1 MWDEEQELDMLQERI
16 ARRREDRSMLER
28 LLRQEEVL
36 RRETEACAGQL
47 KSEERD
53 VEKLE
58 KLTLSSILASLR
70 GSRDTD
76 MERELREASAARLR
90 LQEAERQLAEIRVE
104 ILDVRRRIEESR
116 GCEAAYQALLEKK
129 ENVLRQKDPALAER
143 FVTMEARERELLSR
157 SRELEEAVRA
167 GEQALFQLEGASGQ
181 LENAESCGTWD
192 VFGGGLVFD
201 MMKYSSL
208 DDAQRQIG
216 EAAGALRRYR
226 AELED
231 VARTMEI
238 GVIPDGF
245 TRTADIWFDNVF
257 SDLAVL
263 DRIRQVQDQLL
274 TLRSGITGI
283 QKELK
288 QELEDTKE
296 ALGALRTEREELV
309 RKA

>member
-1 MWDEEQELDMLQERI
+1 MWDEEQELDMLQEQI
-16 ARRREDRSMLER
+16 ARRKEDRSLLER
-28 LLRQEEVL
+28 LLRQEETL
-36 RRETEACAGQL
+36 RRETESCAGQL

-70 GSRDTD
+70 GSRDAD
-76 MERELREASAARLR
+76 MERELREAAAARLR
-90 LQEAERQLAEIRVE
+90 LQEAERQLAEIREE
-104 ILDVRRRIEESR
+104 IWDVRRRIKESR

-129 ENVLRQKDPALAER
+129 ENVLRQRDPALAER
-143 FVTMEARERELLSR
+143 FAMLEARERELLSR
-157 SRELEEAVRA
+157 SKELEEAVRA

-216 EAAGALRRYR
+216 EAAVALRRYR

-238 GVIPDGF
+238 GVLPDGF
-245 TRTADIWFDNVF
+245 TRTADIWFDNIF

-263 DRIRQVQDQLL
+263 DQIRQVQEQLL
-274 TLRSGITGI
+274 TLRSGIEGI
-283 QKELK
+283 QR
-288 QELEDTKE
+288 ELEQEQEDTRE
-296 ALGALRTEREELV
+296 ALRALRTEREELV

>member
-1 MWDEEQELDMLQERI
+1 MWDEEQELDMLQEQI
-16 ARRREDRSMLER
+16 VRRKEDRALLER
-28 LLRQEEVL
+28 LLRQEETL
-36 RRETEACAGQL
+36 RRETESCAGQL

-70 GSRDTD
+70 GSRDAD
-76 MERELREASAARLR
+76 MERELRETAAARLR
-90 LQEAERQLAEIRVE
+90 LQEAERQLAEIREE
-104 ILDVRRRIEESR
+104 ISDVRRRIKESR

-129 ENVLRQKDPALAER
+129 ENVLRQRDPALAER
-143 FVTMEARERELLSR
+143 FAMLEARERELLSR
-157 SRELEEAVRA
+157 SKELEEAVRA

-192 VFGGGLVFD
+192 VFGGGLIFD

-238 GVIPDGF
+238 GVLPDGF
-245 TRTADIWFDNVF
+245 TRTADIWFDNIF

-263 DRIRQVQDQLL
+263 DQIRQVQEQLL
-274 TLRSGITGI
+274 TLRSGIEGI
-283 QKELK
+283 QR
-288 QELEDTKE
+288 ELEQEQEDTRE
-296 ALGALRTEREELV
+296 ALRALRTEREELV